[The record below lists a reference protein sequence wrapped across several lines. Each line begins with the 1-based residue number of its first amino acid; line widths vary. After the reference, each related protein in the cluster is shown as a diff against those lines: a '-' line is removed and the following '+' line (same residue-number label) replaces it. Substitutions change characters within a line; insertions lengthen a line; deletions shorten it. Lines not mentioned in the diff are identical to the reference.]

1 MSENGSSKHKDQ
13 GWFYYIVVTINC
25 LSPNVWGFLFVIIG
39 TVLVIFG
46 KTTIGQTAGSGLIT
60 GGFAVFQARL
70 SGGRVSDITSGS
82 NIEVRREVEIKAV
95 KPS

>member
-1 MSENGSSKHKDQ
+1 MSGNGSTKLEKE
-13 GWFYYIVVTINC
+13 GWFLYLITTVNC
-25 LSPNVWGFLFVIIG
+25 LSPNVWAFIFVMIG
-39 TVLVIFG
+39 TVLVIYG
-46 KTTIGQTAGSGLIT
+46 KDVIAQTSGSGLIT

-82 NIEVRREVEIKAV
+82 NVEVRREVEIKAV